1 MAACPFPVREVA
13 WSPGSIEW
21 SGATSRSS
29 THPSVPV
36 TVAHCSTGLS
46 NTSELANLRS
56 SAVVAIAAGN
66 DGEDLEDVR
75 CSKSGKKL
83 CQNPDRYF
91 GHVLVVGAL
100 KSSKKLAGFSNRPGN
115 ACFPRK
121 SNGSCEHRLK
131 HWFLV
136 APGVAVKS
144 PLPGNRYAKFDGTS
158 AAAPIVSG
166 GAALI
171 MSQWPPLK
179 AQPEEVARILL
190 ESADDLGKRAST
202 VSSATGGSI

>member
-1 MAACPFPVREVA
+1 MERSNVHVINA
-13 WSPGSIEW
+13 SLGPGDGGSLLN
-21 SGATSRSS
+21 GPQQHLRA
-29 THPSVPV
+29 
-36 TVAHCSTGLS
+36 
-46 NTSELANLRS
+46 LANLRR
-56 SAVVAIAAGN
+56 SAVVALAAGN

-136 APGVAVKS
+136 APGVGVKS